1 MLLSNTAA
9 ANTGKGWMAKVVS
22 VQGNVQIKKK
32 DETQWKTVRLN
43 DTYSQGDMIR
53 VQERSRAAFLLSN
66 ETIIRLDQNTTITLT
81 GIEKKQTSLLDI
93 IFGSVHFISRVTRA
107 LKVTTPFVNGNVEGT
122 EFLVVVGVDQTT
134 LTVFEGQV
142 LATNKAGDLR
152 LTSGQ
157 SAIAR
162 AGQAPVARVL
172 VRPRDAVQWAL
183 YYPPILYYRTTDFP
197 DSGKTKWQAMIRKSI
212 QSYWK
217 GDLTVAF
224 SSIEKITEKINDPRF
239 FNYRAAL
246 LLTVGRVDEARLDIE
261 QALNLAPDDSHAI
274 ALQSIIALAKN
285 DKEVALKLAKE
296 AVDKDKSSATAL
308 IALSYAQ
315 QANFDLDEALASLR
329 EAVELQSGNAL
340 AWARLGELWLSKGYL
355 NKALKAAKEAVALN
369 PNLARTQTVLGF
381 AYLTQIKIKKSKEA
395 FEKAIELDQADSLP
409 RLGLGLAKIREGDLK
424 EGRSEI

>member
-1 MLLSNTAA
+1 MKKIYVCQLSLLVLISMLAGLLFSNTASA
-9 ANTGKGWMAKVVS
+9 ETRKDWMAKVVS

-53 VQERSRAAFLLSN
+53 VRERSRAAFLLSN

-93 IFGSVHFISRVTRA
+93 LIGSVHFISRVTRA

-122 EFLVVVGVDQTT
+122 EFLVNVGIDKTII
-134 LTVFEGQV
+134 TVFEGQV
-142 LATNKAGDLR
+142 LATNNAGDLR

-162 AGQAPVARVL
+162 IGQAPVARVL
-172 VRPRDAVQWAL
+172 VHPRDAVQWAL

-217 GDLTVAF
+217 GDLTGAF

-274 ALQSIIALAKN
+274 ALQSIIAVVQN
-285 DKEVALKLAKE
+285 
-296 AVDKDKSSATAL
+296 DKDKALSLSEKAVEIDPNSATTL

-329 EAVELQSGNAL
+329 QGGKTGTRECPGVGKI
-340 AWARLGELWLSKGYL
+340 G
-355 NKALKAAKEAVALN
+355 
-369 PNLARTQTVLGF
+369 RTM
-381 AYLTQIKIKKSKEA
+381 
-395 FEKAIELDQADSLP
+395 AIQRVSQ
-409 RLGLGLAKIREGDLK
+409 
-424 EGRSEI
+424 